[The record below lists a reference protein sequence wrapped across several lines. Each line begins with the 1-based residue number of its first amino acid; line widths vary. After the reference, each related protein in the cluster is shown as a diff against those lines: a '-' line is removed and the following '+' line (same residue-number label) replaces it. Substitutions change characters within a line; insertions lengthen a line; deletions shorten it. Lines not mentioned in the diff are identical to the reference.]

1 MCQCSPDTPGKVLA
15 AAGGGGELCA
25 PAGFEGAEKR
35 LELDFVCASAAGA
48 HARAFGTVSCAAL
61 LRGLP
66 RKTRRAP
73 PHAPPCD
80 ARAPVAPHP
89 PDAGLRALS
98 RPQLDS
104 FLSVAECCVVSET
117 HTPAFDA
124 YVLSE
129 SSLFVYPTKLMI
141 KTCGTTALLAALPR
155 MLALAREVGALPRRV
170 RYSRACFKYPK
181 LQPAPHRSWEEECAY
196 LDAHYAAPERGTAR
210 VLGAR
215 GKGLLWH
222 VYVADASPP
231 PPPPPPATAARAVL
245 SVREPNRD
253 DARAGGDG
261 AAVDGVSGAT
271 TLTLEI
277 CMTQLH
283 PDAASA
289 FIFGDD
295 APPPSAASV
304 SASSGIRAM
313 FADAILDDFVFAPC
327 GYSMNALQGPG
338 LATIHVTPEAR
349 CSYASVEISG
359 HAHATYTPAELL
371 RKALRV
377 FQPAQVSVAITC
389 DVRAEQ
395 HAAPV
400 PLPWA
405 KLPLPE
411 GYARMAHTRAELPGG
426 GWVMHATMARETG
439 L

>member
-1 MCQCSPDTPGKVLA
+1 
-15 AAGGGGELCA
+15 
-25 PAGFEGAEKR
+25 
-35 LELDFVCASAAGA
+35 
-48 HARAFGTVSCAAL
+48 
-61 LRGLP
+61 
-66 RKTRRAP
+66 
-73 PHAPPCD
+73 
-80 ARAPVAPHP
+80 
-89 PDAGLRALS
+89 
-98 RPQLDS
+98 
-104 FLSVAECCVVSET
+104 VSET

-129 SSLFVYPTKLMI
+129 SSLFVYPSKLMI

-155 MLALAREVGALPRRV
+155 MLVLAREVGALPRRI

-196 LDAHYAAPERGTAR
+196 LDAHFAAPERGTAR

-222 VYVADASPP
+222 VYVGDAAAAAPL
-231 PPPPPPATAARAVL
+231 PPATGRAAL
-245 SVREPNRD
+245 SVREPNRG
-253 DARAGGDG
+253 ARVGGDG
-261 AAVDGVSGAT
+261 AAGDGGAGAADGAAGA

-283 PDAASA
+283 PDAAGA

-295 APPPSAASV
+295 APPPASSV

-313 FADAILDDFVFAPC
+313 FADAIMDDFVFAPC
-327 GYSMNALQGPG
+327 GYSMNALQGLG

-359 HAHATYTPAELL
+359 HAHHAYTPAELL
-371 RKALRV
+371 RKALAV
-377 FQPAQVSVAITC
+377 FRPDQVSVAITC
-389 DVRAEQ
+389 DARAKQ
-395 HAAPV
+395 HAATV

-411 GYARMAHTRAELPGG
+411 GYARMAQTRTELPGG
-426 GWVMHATMARETG
+426 GWVAHATMALEKSRPRV